1 MEKEKKGDVSLK
13 KKIHYSWIILAV
25 SFIGVLAAQG
35 LRYSFG
41 AFMHPWELEFSAS
54 RGMVSAISFISFAV
68 FAISQPIIGKFI
80 DQFGVKRIFVV
91 SIILLGITTIL
102 CYFATAIWQLFLL
115 YGIISSLGF
124 GGASGV
130 TASLAVT
137 KWFHQKQ
144 GLALGLVEAGF
155 GAGQMLVVSS
165 SLFLIEKF
173 GWRITDFIL
182 GGCLLLFI
190 FPILAIFLKSDPA
203 DLGVQPFGFETKTAD
218 EPVHKIEKSKLPM
231 KNSYLKHRGFW
242 FLVIPYFICGFTT
255 TGLMDTHLI
264 PFSQT
269 CGFSVAVTGA
279 AVSLLAAFNTGGTV
293 IAGIL
298 ADKLNNRKML
308 SFIYFVR
315 GMTILFLL
323 IFMLNSEWLGYFLN
337 HPWLLFVFSITFGL
351 VDFSVVA
358 PTIKVLAAYFQGPS
372 LGIATGFLY
381 MSHQLGS
388 AIGSYLPGYLF
399 DVSGSYTS
407 SFVIAASILLL
418 ASLLSAYLPDAE

>member
-1 MEKEKKGDVSLK
+1 LK
-13 KKIHYSWIILAV
+13 KKIHYGWIILAV
-25 SFIGVLAAQG
+25 SFTGVLAAQG

-41 AFMHPWELEFSAS
+41 AFMHPWEMEFSAS

-80 DQFGVKRIFVV
+80 DQFGVKRIFVF
-91 SIILLGITTIL
+91 SIILLGITTL
-102 CYFATAIWQLFLL
+102 LSYYATAIWQLFLL

-137 KWFHQKQ
+137 KWFHKKQ

-173 GWRITDFIL
+173 GWRMTDLVL
-182 GGCLLLFI
+182 GGILLLVI
-190 FPILAIFLKSDPA
+190 LPILAIFLKSDPA
-203 DLGVQPFGFETKTAD
+203 DLRMLPFGLDKKTAD
-218 EPVHKIEKSKLPM
+218 QPVHNTEKTKPKM
-231 KNSYLKHRGFW
+231 ERKSYLKHRGFW
-242 FLVIPYFICGFTT
+242 LLVVPYFICGFTT

-298 ADKLNNRKML
+298 ADQVNNRKML

-315 GMTILFLL
+315 GLTILFLL
-323 IFMLNSEWLGYFLN
+323 LFMLNSEWLGYFLN

-358 PTIKVLAAYFQGPS
+358 PTIKVLASYFQGPS

-399 DVSGSYTS
+399 DISGSYTS
-407 SFVIAASILLL
+407 SFMIAALVLLL
-418 ASLLSAYLPDAE
+418 ASILSAYLPKTE

>member
-1 MEKEKKGDVSLK
+1 LK
-13 KKIHYSWIILAV
+13 KKLHYGWIILAV

-41 AFMHPWELEFSAS
+41 AFMHPWEMEFSAS
-54 RGMVSAISFISFAV
+54 RGMVSAISFISFVV

-91 SIILLGITTIL
+91 SIILLGFTTL
-102 CYFATAIWQLFLL
+102 LSYYATAIWQLFLL

-137 KWFHQKQ
+137 KWFHKKQ

-173 GWRITDFIL
+173 GWRMTDLIL
-182 GGCLLLFI
+182 GAILLLFI

-203 DLGVQPFGFETKTAD
+203 DLGMQPFGLEKKNAGS
-218 EPVHKIEKSKLPM
+218 PVHKLEKTKLTM
-231 KNSYLKHRGFW
+231 EKKSYLKHRGFW

-279 AVSLLAAFNTGGTV
+279 AVSLLAGFNTGGTV

-308 SFIYFVR
+308 SLIYFVR
-315 GMTILFLL
+315 GLTILFLL
-323 IFMLNSEWLGYFLN
+323 LFMLNSEWLGYFLN

-358 PTIKVLAAYFQGPS
+358 PTIKVLASYFQGPS

-407 SFVIAASILLL
+407 SFMIAASFLLL
-418 ASLLSAYLPDAE
+418 ASLLSAYLPKTE

>member
-1 MEKEKKGDVSLK
+1 MK
-13 KKIHYSWIILAV
+13 KKIHYGWIILAV

-41 AFMHPWELEFSAS
+41 AFMNPWEMEFSAS

-68 FAISQPIIGKFI
+68 FAISQPIIGRFI

-91 SIILLGITTIL
+91 SIILLGITTL
-102 CYFATAIWQLFLL
+102 LSYYATAIWQLFLL

-137 KWFHQKQ
+137 KWFHKKQ

-173 GWRITDFIL
+173 GWRMTDLVL
-182 GGCLLLFI
+182 GGILLLFI
-190 FPILAIFLKSDPA
+190 FPIITIFLKSDPA
-203 DLGVQPFGFETKTAD
+203 DLGMLPFGLDKKTAD
-218 EPVHKIEKSKLPM
+218 QPVHNAEKTKPTM
-231 KNSYLKHRGFW
+231 ERKSYLKHRGFW
-242 FLVIPYFICGFTT
+242 LLVIPYFICGFTT

-315 GMTILFLL
+315 GLTILFLL
-323 IFMLNSEWLGYFLN
+323 LFMLNSEWLGYFLN

-358 PTIKVLAAYFQGPS
+358 PTIKVLASYFQGQS

-407 SFVIAASILLL
+407 SFMIAAFVLLL
-418 ASLLSAYLPDAE
+418 ASLLSAYLPKTE

>member
-1 MEKEKKGDVSLK
+1 MK
-13 KKIHYSWIILAV
+13 KKIHYGWIILAV

-41 AFMHPWELEFSAS
+41 AFMHPWEMEFSAS

-68 FAISQPIIGKFI
+68 FAISQPIIGRFI

-91 SIILLGITTIL
+91 SIILLGITTL
-102 CYFATAIWQLFLL
+102 LSYYATAIWQLFLL

-137 KWFHQKQ
+137 KWFHKKQ

-173 GWRITDFIL
+173 GWRMTDLIL
-182 GGCLLLFI
+182 GGILLLFI
-190 FPILAIFLKSDPA
+190 FPIITIFLKSDPA
-203 DLGVQPFGFETKTAD
+203 DLGILPFGLDKKTAD
-218 EPVHKIEKSKLPM
+218 QPVHNAENTKPTMERK
-231 KNSYLKHRGFW
+231 SYLKHRGFW

-315 GMTILFLL
+315 GLTILFLL
-323 IFMLNSEWLGYFLN
+323 LFMLNSEWLGYFLN

-358 PTIKVLAAYFQGPS
+358 PTIKVLASYFQGPS

-407 SFVIAASILLL
+407 SFIIAASILLF
-418 ASLLSAYLPDAE
+418 ASLLSAYLPKTE

>member
-1 MEKEKKGDVSLK
+1 
-13 KKIHYSWIILAV
+13 
-25 SFIGVLAAQG
+25 
-35 LRYSFG
+35 
-41 AFMHPWELEFSAS
+41 
-54 RGMVSAISFISFAV
+54 
-68 FAISQPIIGKFI
+68 
-80 DQFGVKRIFVV
+80 
-91 SIILLGITTIL
+91 
-102 CYFATAIWQLFLL
+102 
-115 YGIISSLGF
+115 
-124 GGASGV
+124 
-130 TASLAVT
+130 
-137 KWFHQKQ
+137 
-144 GLALGLVEAGF
+144 
-155 GAGQMLVVSS
+155 MLVVSS

-173 GWRITDFIL
+173 GWRMTDLVL
-182 GGCLLLFI
+182 GGILLLFI
-190 FPILAIFLKSDPA
+190 FPIITIFLKSDPA
-203 DLGVQPFGFETKTAD
+203 DLGMLPYGLDKKTAD
-218 EPVHKIEKSKLPM
+218 QPIHNAEKTKPTM
-231 KNSYLKHRGFW
+231 ERKSYLKHRGFW

-315 GMTILFLL
+315 GLTILFLL
-323 IFMLNSEWLGYFLN
+323 LFMLNSEWLGYFLN

-358 PTIKVLAAYFQGPS
+358 PTIKVLASYFQGPS

-399 DVSGSYTS
+399 DVSGSYTN
-407 SFVIAASILLL
+407 SFMIAASVLLF
-418 ASLLSAYLPDAE
+418 ASLLSAYLPKTE